1 MLIFG
6 IISVIVL
13 AVLVVT
19 KHLTS
24 SRLQDKKQLIA
35 ETEKDVRKYRGDF
48 KLAENTKSHDAC

>member
-35 ETEKDVRKYRGDF
+35 ETDVRKYRGDF